1 MIVFSGKMVQ
11 AMEIQPYAGYWH
23 NFSLKVPI
31 NGVNVSTGQA
41 TKWSADPYGR
51 VCVSGIAQSYCWG
64 VRMWIADS
72 VQKKLTNIAIYTGNT
87 GRCFEL
93 LYDDPIDA
101 RGKGVRLTMDSTNDQ
116 WSAIDIYGQ
125 WSPDM
130 AGS

>member
-101 RGKGVRLTMDSTNDQ
+101 RGKGVRLTMDSTNDHG
-116 WSAIDIYGQ
+116 A
-125 WSPDM
+125 P
-130 AGS
+130 